1 MHVRLAEV
9 IVNSTQASAATST
22 AQETARGYSE
32 ATRRYLRSIE
42 LCDNYLRGYYGLKL
56 VTRQL
61 LDIIPTAG
69 SGEGILDQSKVELL
83 NEVSTLKLWE
93 IVRSSSQGLKGWEG
107 NDKSEL
113 IATRELLDRDE
124 LNELGDA
131 TSGR

>member
-1 MHVRLAEV
+1 M
-9 IVNSTQASAATST
+9 
-22 AQETARGYSE
+22 
-32 ATRRYLRSIE
+32 
-42 LCDNYLRGYYGLKL
+42 KL